1 MGQYPKIPQV
11 IIAIVLVDT
20 PCESPQG
27 DLYIYIYI
35 YIHSFVELSLPTI
48 VIIVGVSIGWYL
60 IVLFLEVRDFFWET
74 LDEKSL
80 SDVKTTWFSATKTTM
95 RITP

>member
-27 DLYIYIYI
+27 ERYI